1 MAITMERGVASA
13 TRGWRLRGFW
23 AGRRMRAQH
32 RAEVARLETMPE
44 YLRKDIGLDSGLPLS
59 GFQNGGRTFVSQG
72 VIDRTLSDWHW

>member
-1 MAITMERGVASA
+1 MATTTECGVAPA

-23 AGRRMRAQH
+23 AGRRMRARH

-44 YLRKDIGLDSGLPLS
+44 YLRKDSGLDSGLPLS
-59 GFQNGGRTFVSQG
+59 GFQNGWRTFVSQG